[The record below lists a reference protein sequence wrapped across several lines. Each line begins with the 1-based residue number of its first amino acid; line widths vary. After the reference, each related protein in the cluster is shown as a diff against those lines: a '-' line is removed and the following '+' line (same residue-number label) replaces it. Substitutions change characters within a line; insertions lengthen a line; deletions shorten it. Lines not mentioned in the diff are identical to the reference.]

1 MGIVITVLWVLLL
14 LVLAGLAL
22 VVLAVLLLL
31 ALVLVLVALVLG
43 PLLIILAL
51 VIPIRY
57 QVDGN
62 FASDTDE
69 QTIIGWFFSL
79 FRINYHVESKHGT
92 HGNLQAVANW
102 LFGLLSVTFNYTG
115 KEEPVAVLEI
125 GPISRPLLSGDKD
138 DTAKKDK
145 KKKKKKVPKPKSTK
159 ESVPLSQRV
168 TELRDLLEEYEAKAI
183 LELAKSLVIRLLS
196 RILPKRFLVRGV
208 VGFDDP
214 CSTGLF
220 IGMYESTAAVLD
232 VRDNV
237 DLYGNF
243 SEAYS
248 EVEMDVAGRF
258 TIGSLLRQILWFA
271 FQRPVRRIIRENFI
285 IFRKVMWFS
294 IKQGLRWSS
303 IKQGLRNVRKGIYK
317 LISNVLKEVHEVV
330 SNPFTNPFKKPSK
343 ARSNGAEVDKNLNKK
358 EEIK

>member
-1 MGIVITVLWVLLL
+1 MGVVITVLWVLLL
-14 LVLAGLAL
+14 LILSVLAL
-22 VVLAVLLLL
+22 VVLAFLLL
-31 ALVLVLVALVLG
+31 LVLVLGL
-43 PLLIILAL
+43 PLLILAL
-51 VIPIRY
+51 VIPVRY
-57 QVDGN
+57 KVEGK

-79 FRINYHVESKHGT
+79 FRINYHIESKYGT
-92 HGNLQAVANW
+92 DANLQAVVNW
-102 LFGLLSVTFNYTG
+102 LFGLLSVNFNYTG

-125 GPISRPLLSGDKD
+125 GPLSRPLLSGDKD
-138 DTAKKDK
+138 VVKKS
-145 KKKKKKVPKPKSTK
+145 KKKKKVQKPKTARK
-159 ESVPLSQRV
+159 SVPLFQRI
-168 TELRDLLEEYEAKAI
+168 TKLRDLLEEYEAKKI
-183 LELAKSLVIRLLS
+183 LHLAKLLAIRLLN

-220 IGMYESTAAVLD
+220 IGMYEATAGVLD

-248 EVEMDVAGRF
+248 EVEVDMTGRF
-258 TIGSLLRQILWFA
+258 AIGSLLRQILWFV
-271 FQRPVRRIIRENFI
+271 FQPPVRRIIRENFR

-294 IKQGLRWSS
+294 IKQG
-303 IKQGLRNVRKGIYK
+303 VRKI
-317 LISNVLKEVHEVV
+317 V
-330 SNPFTNPFKKPSK
+330 SNPFKNPFKNP
-343 ARSNGAEVDKNLNKK
+343 RNGGANGQKNLDKE